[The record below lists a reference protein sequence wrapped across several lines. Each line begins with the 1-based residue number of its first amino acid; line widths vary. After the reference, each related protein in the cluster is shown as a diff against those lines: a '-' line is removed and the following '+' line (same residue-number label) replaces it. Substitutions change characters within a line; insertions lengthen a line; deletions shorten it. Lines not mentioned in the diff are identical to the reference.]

1 MSLTIYHNPNC
12 MTSRNVLRLLR
23 DAGLAPQVVDYLKT
37 PPTRARMQELLA
49 AMGMTPRDILRRSGT
64 PYDELG
70 LDDPALTDDQILDA
84 LEAHPILM
92 QRPIVASDKGVRLC
106 RPLERVHGSWRSE
119 RAFSRLKRRSR
130 SAFPNPHPDRWRGR
144 PSPQGGGYAG

>member
-12 MTSRNVLRLLR
+12 TTSRNVLRLLR
-23 DAGLAPQVVDYLKT
+23 DAGLEPQVVEYLKT
-37 PPTRARMQELLA
+37 PPSRAQMQALLA
-49 AMGMTPRDILRRSGT
+49 AMGMKPRDILRRSGT

-70 LDDPALTDDQILDA
+70 LEDPALTDDQILDA

-106 RPLERVHGSWRSE
+106 RPLERVHE
-119 RAFSRLKRRSR
+119 IVEI
-130 SAFPNPHPDRWRGR
+130 
-144 PSPQGGGYAG
+144 

>member
-12 MTSRNVLRLLR
+12 TTSRNVLRLLR
-23 DAGLAPQVVDYLKT
+23 DAGLEPQVVEYLKT
-37 PPTRARMQELLA
+37 PPTRAQMQALLA
-49 AMGMTPRDILRRSGT
+49 AMGMKPRDILRRSGT

-84 LEAHPILM
+84 LGAHPILM

-106 RPLERVHGSWRSE
+106 RPLERVHE
-119 RAFSRLKRRSR
+119 IVEI
-130 SAFPNPHPDRWRGR
+130 
-144 PSPQGGGYAG
+144 

>member
-12 MTSRNVLRLLR
+12 TTSRNVLRLLR
-23 DAGLAPQVVDYLKT
+23 DAGLEPQVVEYLKT
-37 PPTRARMQELLA
+37 PPSRAQMQALLA
-49 AMGMTPRDILRRSGT
+49 AMGMKPRDILRRSGT

-84 LEAHPILM
+84 LGAHPILM

-106 RPLERVHGSWRSE
+106 RPLERVHE
-119 RAFSRLKRRSR
+119 IVEI
-130 SAFPNPHPDRWRGR
+130 
-144 PSPQGGGYAG
+144 

>member
-12 MTSRNVLRLLR
+12 TTSRNVLRLLQE
-23 DAGLAPQVVDYLKT
+23 AGKAPTVVEYLKT
-37 PPTRARMQELLA
+37 PPSRARMQELLA
-49 AMGMTPRDILRRSGT
+49 AMGMKPRDILRRSGT

-92 QRPIVASDKGVRLC
+92 QRPIVATDKGVRLC
-106 RPLERVHGSWRSE
+106 RPSERVHE
-119 RAFSRLKRRSR
+119 VVDL
-130 SAFPNPHPDRWRGR
+130 
-144 PSPQGGGYAG
+144 

>member
-12 MTSRNVLRLLR
+12 TTSRNVLRLLR
-23 DAGLAPQVVDYLKT
+23 DAGLEPQVVEYLKT
-37 PPTRARMQELLA
+37 PPSRARMQELLA

-70 LDDPALTDDQILDA
+70 LDDPTLTDDQILDA

-106 RPLERVHGSWRSE
+106 RPLERVHE
-119 RAFSRLKRRSR
+119 IVEI
-130 SAFPNPHPDRWRGR
+130 
-144 PSPQGGGYAG
+144 

>member
-12 MTSRNVLRLLR
+12 TTSRNVLRLLR
-23 DAGLAPQVVDYLKT
+23 DAGLEPQVVEYLKT
-37 PPTRARMQELLA
+37 PPTRAQMQAMLA
-49 AMGMTPRDILRRSGT
+49 AMGMKPRDILRRSGT

-106 RPLERVHGSWRSE
+106 RPLERVHE
-119 RAFSRLKRRSR
+119 VVEI
-130 SAFPNPHPDRWRGR
+130 
-144 PSPQGGGYAG
+144 

>member
-12 MTSRNVLRLLR
+12 TTSRNVLRLLR
-23 DAGLAPQVVDYLKT
+23 DAGLEPQVVEYLKT
-37 PPTRARMQELLA
+37 PPTRAQMQALLA
-49 AMGMTPRDILRRSGT
+49 AMGMKPRDILRRSGT

-70 LDDPALTDDQILDA
+70 LEDPALTDDQILDA

-106 RPLERVHGSWRSE
+106 RPLERVHE
-119 RAFSRLKRRSR
+119 IVEI
-130 SAFPNPHPDRWRGR
+130 
-144 PSPQGGGYAG
+144 